1 MAKKFTGS
9 AASEFKV
16 RVPAEVRAAIATEAR
31 LNNRTLNAEINERLT
46 RSISGLAEEV
56 LLLAYG
62 GPPAN
67 PGLIEAYRRGMLRLR
82 DEDIKHIKKRLNE
95 WVDKFQTAM
104 EG

>member
-56 LLLAYG
+56 LLLAY
-62 GPPAN
+62 PRSAQK
-67 PGLIEAYRRGMLRLR
+67 GLIEAYRLGMLRLR

-95 WVDKFQTAM
+95 WVDQFQTAM

>member
-16 RVPAEVRAAIATEAR
+16 RVPEEVRTAIETAAR
-31 LNNRTLNAEINERLT
+31 FNNRTLNAEINERLT

-62 GPPAN
+62 EPA

-82 DEDIKHIKKRLNE
+82 DEDIKHIKKCLNQ
-95 WVDKFQTAM
+95 WVDQFKTAM

>member
-16 RVPAEVRAAIATEAR
+16 RVPKEVRAAIETEAR

-62 GPPAN
+62 GPPA

-95 WVDKFQTAM
+95 WVDQFKTAM

>member
-16 RVPAEVRAAIATEAR
+16 RVPEEVRAAIATEAR

-62 GPPAN
+62 NAAQ
-67 PGLIEAYRRGMLRLR
+67 GLIEAYRLGMLRLR

-95 WVDKFQTAM
+95 WVDQFKTAM

>member
-16 RVPAEVRAAIATEAR
+16 RVPEEVRAAIETEAR
-31 LNNRTLNAEINERLT
+31 LNNRTINAEINERLT

-62 GPPAN
+62 RSAQ
-67 PGLIEAYRRGMLRLR
+67 GLIEAYRLGMLRLR

-95 WVDKFQTAM
+95 WVDQFQTAM

>member
-56 LLLAYG
+56 LLLAYVNN
-62 GPPAN
+62 AQ
-67 PGLIEAYRRGMLRLR
+67 GLIEAYRLGMLRLR

-95 WVDKFQTAM
+95 WVDQFQTAM